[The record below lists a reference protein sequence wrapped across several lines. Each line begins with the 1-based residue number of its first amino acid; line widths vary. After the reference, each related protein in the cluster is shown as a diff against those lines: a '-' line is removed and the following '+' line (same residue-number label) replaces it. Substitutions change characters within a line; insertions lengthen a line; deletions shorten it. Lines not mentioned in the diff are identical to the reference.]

1 MAKWT
6 KRFLAAVL
14 AVFTVFAA
22 GCGLFQRA
30 PEELTAEHAQMN
42 TLLVCKDGS
51 LEGLLVEEFP
61 ETYQVEELRAYVE
74 NAVNAFNT
82 ENGAGAVTVKEVT
95 AQEGKAVVILKYR
108 DAADFAAFNAMDMQQ
123 GVGHH
128 VSNPP
133 KTVKNPKGEE
143 TDAKTVMTDQYQAVY
158 LGVPAEGENAYRV
171 ITFAKVAYY
180 DGGELTDPFTVTGDG
195 TKPITV
201 LYKVKK

>member
-61 ETYQVEELRAYVE
+61 EFGLKTLCVINEYDGERYFKRLYCAADEDSGVRYLYESYISEEGEFSPDSGESLCELESFDPSLENGVLTVSLKAADGTEKTIRMALRA
-74 NAVNAFNT
+74 
-82 ENGAGAVTVKEVT
+82 
-95 AQEGKAVVILKYR
+95 
-108 DAADFAAFNAMDMQQ
+108 
-123 GVGHH
+123 
-128 VSNPP
+128 
-133 KTVKNPKGEE
+133 
-143 TDAKTVMTDQYQAVY
+143 
-158 LGVPAEGENAYRV
+158 
-171 ITFAKVAYY
+171 
-180 DGGELTDPFTVTGDG
+180 GGG
-195 TKPITV
+195 TQ
-201 LYKVKK
+201 